1 MLPSMAPL
9 LNKLNVL
16 AAWHSKTTD
25 KVWLT
30 PVRNRNYAI
39 FTIILIGLAIFAASH
54 MRHWQYDQWKAN
66 NATFYLE
73 ETPLFSTT
81 DASYFLNTAKAI
93 KETGSG
99 QAFAKKRSYPSNV
112 DLIESDKRTLFDEP
126 LLSVALATLAP
137 DSSNESLLKTA
148 NDLLP
153 WTAALTALAIVLAFG
168 AAGFWAEG
176 AIAAIGG
183 TLSFSYLV
191 RSSIG
196 RIDTDQLNLGFFY
209 LVTAFVVWAAKS
221 KNLALSVGMSI
232 VAGLTNN
239 IFSWWWSKDILSWG
253 FLGGLIWLSFLCHRD
268 WRRSVALAVL
278 FAMTSGTFW
287 SGGTV
292 AVTEFTSNVT
302 DTGSLILPNTFT
314 TITELARIPF
324 GDVLSNLTGDV
335 WLGLIALIGLAG
347 WAFVNPV
354 VAIVFVPALML
365 SLLNVVFGNRVIFF
379 SAPIIWFGIGWLILT
394 AGRFIG
400 HRILT
405 PKTDQATKV
414 QPVTASISILIGA
427 AIAYLSSGNPLT
439 KPYVPDP
446 SFRAEIIDGF
456 RNVGAIAK
464 QQQSN
469 RQPIIAT
476 WWDYGYAATLFSGL
490 PTLHD
495 GGSQRGIPTHLVARA
510 LLAGSQYETA
520 QILKFVANDGTPGIV
535 ANADSNETLNQAFI
549 AGPKNDT
556 ADIYLVV
563 TLQMA
568 RWMTSISAL
577 GLWNTQTGEPV
588 LTNNGTN
595 KVSFQTVQCSGSGNT
610 ATCNGQLYDFGA
622 GTIDGQPV
630 LRSALKTNNGIVGA
644 QATYEN
650 QNGYHVQLHDINEKT
665 FETQV
670 IDPVLFNSTFN
681 KLFFLGAVDEAYF
694 TPVFDA
700 YPFYRVYKV
709 N

>member
-1 MLPSMAPL
+1 MPL
-9 LNKLNVL
+9 LHKLRTL
-16 AAWHSKTTD
+16 ALWHTQATD
-25 KVWLT
+25 KIWLT
-30 PVRNRNYAI
+30 PVKTRNYMI
-39 FTIILIGLAIFAASH
+39 FTIVMIVLAVLAAAH
-54 MRHWQYDQWKAN
+54 MRHWQFDQWKADK
-66 NATFYLE
+66 ATHYLE
-73 ETPLFSTT
+73 NTPLFSTT
-81 DASYFLNTAKAI
+81 DASYFLNNAKAI

-99 QAFAKKRSYPSNV
+99 LVFQKKRSYPSINDV
-112 DLIESDKRTLFDEP
+112 VPSDKTTLLDEP
-126 LLSVALATLAP
+126 LLSVILAKLSP
-137 DSSNESLLKTA
+137 DSSNESLLTTA
-148 NDLLP
+148 NNLLP

-209 LVTAFVVWAAKS
+209 LVTALIIWAAKS
-221 KNLALSVGMSI
+221 KNLAQSVGI
-232 VAGLTNN
+232 TILAGLTNN
-239 IFSWWWSKDILSWG
+239 LFSWWWPKDILSWG
-253 FLGGLIWLSFLCHRD
+253 FLGGLVWLSLACHRD
-268 WRRSVALAVL
+268 WRRTVALTVL
-278 FAMTSGTFW
+278 FVMTSGTFW
-287 SGGTV
+287 SGGAVT
-292 AVTEFTSNVT
+292 VTEFTSNVT
-302 DTGSLILPNTFT
+302 DTGSLILPNTFN

-335 WLGLIALIGLAG
+335 WLGLIALIGLGG

-354 VAIVFVPALML
+354 IAIIFVPALML
-365 SLLNVVFGNRVIFF
+365 SMLNIVFGNRVIFF

-394 AGRFIG
+394 SGRFLA
-400 HRILT
+400 HRVITST
-405 PKTDQATKV
+405 PDKATKI
-414 QPVTASISILIGA
+414 QPVVSAVAISLGF
-427 AIAYLSSGNPLT
+427 AIAFLSSGNPLT
-439 KPYVPDP
+439 KPFVPNP

-456 RNVGAIAK
+456 RNVGALAK
-464 QQQSN
+464 QEQST
-469 RQPIIAT
+469 RQPVIAT

-495 GGSQRGIPTHLVARA
+495 GGTQRGIPTHFVARA

-520 QILKFVANDGTPGIV
+520 QILKFIANEGAAGIV
-535 ANADSNETLNQAFI
+535 ANANSKESLNQAFI
-549 AGPKNDT
+549 DGPEKDE
-556 ADIYLVV
+556 AEIYLVL

-568 RWMTSISAL
+568 RWMTSISTL
-577 GLWNTQTGEPV
+577 GLWNAHTGQPV

-595 KVSFQTVQCSGSGNT
+595 RVNFQTIQCTGSGNK
-610 ATCNGQLYDFGA
+610 ATCNGQVYDFSA
-622 GTIDGQPV
+622 GTIDGQPI
-630 LRSALKTNNGIVGA
+630 LISALKTNNGIVGPQA
-644 QATYEN
+644 QYES
-650 QNGYHVQLHDINEKT
+650 QSGYHVQLHDINGKP

-670 IDPVLFNSTFN
+670 IDPVLSNSTFN